1 MVPIN
6 RTITRLF
13 MTAAIV
19 AVVAC
24 SDDTD
29 SPSGAIS
36 IGVDPAVV
44 TIAQGG
50 TGAVTVTLSRTPGFS
65 NPVTL
70 SVLNLPTGAT
80 ATITPPVLESLVASA
95 VIEIQVG
102 STVAVGNHIVR
113 VHAAAEGGQTD
124 LTFTLTVIAAGLH

>member
-1 MVPIN
+1 MVTLN
-6 RTITRLF
+6 RTFTRLF
-13 MTAAIV
+13 VAGATV
-19 AVVAC
+19 AVLAC
-24 SDDTD
+24 NDDTD
-29 SPSGAIS
+29 TPSGAIS

-44 TIAQGG
+44 SIAQGG

-102 STVAVGNHIVR
+102 PTVAVGNHIVR
-113 VHAAAEGGQTD
+113 VNASAQGGETD